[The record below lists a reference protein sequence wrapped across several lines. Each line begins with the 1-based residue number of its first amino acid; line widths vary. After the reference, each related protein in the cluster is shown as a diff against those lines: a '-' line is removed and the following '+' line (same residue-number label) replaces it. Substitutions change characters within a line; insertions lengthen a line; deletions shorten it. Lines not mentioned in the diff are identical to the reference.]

1 MLVVFLVGFV
11 VIKVFVVDNVVV
23 AVVSVAFMK
32 NAAVWLVYFA
42 IVVSAVSVGA
52 VVTD

>member
-23 AVVSVAFMK
+23 AVVSVAFME
-32 NAAVWLVYFA
+32 NAVALVYFA
-42 IVVSAVSVGA
+42 IVLSAVSVGA